1 MEFKTPL
8 LTIEDPDNLHLCFV
22 LDNKTY
28 ALNAK
33 NVLEVTTLPLINEP
47 QKLPEYIVGILN
59 YNDMFINVIDIRK
72 VFSLTQKKY
81 ELSNK
86 IIIIKGS
93 ESLIAIIVDEVTDF
107 FTSHPSK
114 IQRVMGESFNNIA
127 RTFYKLNDE
136 VVNIIDLD
144 VLEETIKKAH
154 FEENTTNYSEL
165 FPQDEEALCV
175 LQKRRNDIAKIPVMT
190 LDAAVYGKDQYIVFH
205 LNNHTYCV
213 YSLFVKE
220 LINVKNYPVTKIPY
234 TPSYITGVI
243 NHKGNFYTV
252 MDLKKFIGLEDK
264 NSERLCDELSDKKII
279 VLESSELKL
288 ALLVDDIVNIIN
300 IAKESMEVKNDMA
313 LDNMFIQAEAFID
326 NQVYNILNVDK
337 LINDKRLYV
346 DNSN

>member
-1 MEFKTPL
+1 M
-8 LTIEDPDNLHLCFV
+8 
-22 LDNKTY
+22 
-28 ALNAK
+28 
-33 NVLEVTTLPLINEP
+33 
-47 QKLPEYIVGILN
+47 
-59 YNDMFINVIDIRK
+59 
-72 VFSLTQKKY
+72 
-81 ELSNK
+81 
-86 IIIIKGS
+86 
-93 ESLIAIIVDEVTDF
+93 
-107 FTSHPSK
+107 
-114 IQRVMGESFNNIA
+114 
-127 RTFYKLNDE
+127 
-136 VVNIIDLD
+136 D

-154 FEENTTNYSEL
+154 FEENKTNYSEL

-175 LQKRRNDIAKIPVMT
+175 LQKRRNDIAKIPVMS

-234 TPSYITGVI
+234 TPVYINGII

-252 MDLKKFIGLEDK
+252 MDLKQFIGLEDK
-264 NSERLCDELSDKKII
+264 NSEIHHDDLSDKKII

-313 LDNMFIQAEAFID
+313 LDNMFIHAEAFID